1 MKNSDSPLD
10 INSLMIGNYFTNII
24 GEVRQVNQIL
34 EDSVSWI
41 IPNTDSLVKT
51 TRPIS
56 ELNPIFLTEELLLN
70 FPNTEKSNFFDAI
83 TIKYN
88 NKFFLFY
95 SENYKCWYVRNC
107 TILTYLTKIEFVH
120 EFQNFI
126 YIINGEKLTFN
137 YLA

>member
-41 IPNTDSLVKT
+41 IPNTDSLAKT

-56 ELNPIFLTEELLLN
+56 ELNPIFLTEELFLK
-70 FPNTEKSNFFDAI
+70 FPKTVKA
-83 TIKYN
+83 
-88 NKFFLFY
+88 NKFIFD
-95 SENYKCWYVRNC
+95 ENAIAYDRFRFSYKKSYGYWYVVEASY
-107 TILTYLTKIEFVH
+107 ITKIQFVH

-126 YIINGEKLTFN
+126 FILNGEKLTFKD
-137 YLA
+137 